1 MEKWQEQVEA
11 ILKEH
16 QDDEGMLKAA
26 NELIGLIKEEEV
38 PTGDAGRFIAQVLN
52 LVASEDDLPPRVV
65 ALIGFRLGVAYA
77 RYKNINWSAEEKESG
92 SGA

>member
-1 MEKWQEQVEA
+1 MEKWQEQIEA

-16 QDDEGMLKAA
+16 YQDDEGMLKAA
-26 NELIGLIKEEEV
+26 NELISLIKEEEV
-38 PTGDAGRFIAQVLN
+38 PSGGAGQFVAQVLN

-77 RYKNINWSAEEKESG
+77 RYKNINWSSGEK
-92 SGA
+92 